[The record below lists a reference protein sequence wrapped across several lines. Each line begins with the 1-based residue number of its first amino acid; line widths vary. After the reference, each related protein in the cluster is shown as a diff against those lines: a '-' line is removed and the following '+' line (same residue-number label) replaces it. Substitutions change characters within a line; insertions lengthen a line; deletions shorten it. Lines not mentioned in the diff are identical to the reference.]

1 MSQRFLELLKL
12 EEDTAKKI
20 EDNWQ
25 SGNRE
30 EAKSYARE
38 YLLQVFE
45 SGYIPFAV
53 VPLDI
58 FEEWARYQT
67 ERIKIEGQAITLEL
81 RDKMRDHGMTVF
93 QKCRNWQR
101 SQ

>member
-20 EDNWQ
+20 EDKLGT
-25 SGNRE
+25 GNHE
-30 EAKSYARE
+30 EAKTYARE

-45 SGYIPFAV
+45 SGCIPFAV
-53 VPLDI
+53 VPRNI
-58 FEEWARYQT
+58 FEEWARYQL
-67 ERIKIEGQAITLEL
+67 ELIKIQDQVITLDL
-81 RDKMRDHGMTVF
+81 RDQVRRHGLAVFNLCRD
-93 QKCRNWQR
+93 WQR

>member
-20 EDNWQ
+20 EDNLD
-25 SGNRE
+25 SGNHE

-45 SGYIPFAV
+45 SGYIPFSV
-53 VPLDI
+53 VPIQI
-58 FEEWARYQT
+58 FEEWARYQI
-67 ERIKIEGQAITLEL
+67 ELIGVEGQARTLEL
-81 RDKMRDHGMTVF
+81 RDQLRRHGLAVF
-93 QKCRNWQR
+93 HLCRKWQR